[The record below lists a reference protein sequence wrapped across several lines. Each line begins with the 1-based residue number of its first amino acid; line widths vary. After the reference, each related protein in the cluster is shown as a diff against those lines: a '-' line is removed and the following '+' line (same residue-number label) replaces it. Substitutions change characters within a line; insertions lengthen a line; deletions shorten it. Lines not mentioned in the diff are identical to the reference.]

1 MSVDENT
8 VRRIAALARIAL
20 ADEQVEPMA
29 KELNGILSWIE
40 KLRELDMGDVPPM
53 TSVVEHRLRL
63 RDDVVTEGADTA
75 ALMKNA
81 PAAED
86 NYFVVPK
93 VVE

>member
-1 MSVDENT
+1 MSVDDKT

-20 ADEQVEPMA
+20 AEEQVAPMA
-29 KELNGILSWIE
+29 RELNSILSWIE
-40 KLRELDMGDVPPM
+40 QLKEIDIDRVPPM

-63 RDDVVTEGADTA
+63 REDAVTERNAVE

-86 NYFVVPK
+86 HLFVVPK